1 MQRAAVLWRANPAR
15 LLVAL
20 FALLLAGGMAAAT
33 GANFNS
39 TTSNPENMVTAGII
53 SHTNSK
59 AGLAVLDV
67 QHLMP
72 GQPQSGTVKITNTGD
87 AAASSSVTLSGLTA
101 TSGSTPLAPALDVSL
116 TADGTPVDLNGAA
129 AGTSAK
135 LSALTS
141 IPLGAWAVAEDRDF
155 VFTVE
160 LPDTGP
166 DGADNAYQG
175 AGATLDLDWE
185 MTS

>member
-1 MQRAAVLWRANPAR
+1 MQRAAVLWRASPAR
-15 LLVAL
+15 LLIAL

-39 TTSNPENMVTAGII
+39 TTSNPANVVTAGVI
-53 SHTNSK
+53 SHDNDK
-59 AGLAVLDV
+59 AGATVLNV
-67 QHLMP
+67 LHLMP
-72 GQPQSGTVKITNTGD
+72 GQPESGTVKITNTGD
-87 AAASSSVTLSGLTA
+87 AAAASSVTLSNLTA

-141 IPLGAWAVAEDRDF
+141 IPLGAWAVGEDRDY

-175 AGATLDLDWE
+175 AGLTVDMTWE
-185 MTS
+185 LTS